1 MVPGDPSKFIAMFP
15 LCPVEKSALILT
27 HFRTA
32 RMSSSLLSLT
42 PELVYR
48 IIKDLPIEDA
58 LNFLL
63 SCRQIYSNGKY
74 AFDEKCFHVFPVK
87 LKSQSLRIAKDI
99 IKKEQCRFIRKI
111 FIQLDRVH
119 VPLYL
124 ERPQEIVRNYLYKI
138 LKRGLHPSTKCDT
151 IIINYGLETEE
162 NEYRHHIKAVAW
174 AIKKASSRQGINH
187 FKVRIQNI
195 TVPSCRDLIN
205 FGRTLLHQVHSIEV
219 KVNSLD
225 QDLDPIHEVLSRAT
239 NLKEL
244 SIRNDESEFLDPDVI
259 SEVIGVNSELDS
271 LRLSGFE
278 ISTEQLQGALIDVE
292 HYIKNINLQRMMF
305 VDGFSSFINYISTLS
320 LNEVFLEDIWE
331 RDFEGGECAIR
342 DPMSYL

>member
-1 MVPGDPSKFIAMFP
+1 M
-15 LCPVEKSALILT
+15 T
-27 HFRTA
+27 
-32 RMSSSLLSLT
+32 SSLLSLS
-42 PELVYR
+42 PELVCR

-58 LNFLL
+58 RNFLW
-63 SCRQIYSNGKY
+63 SCRQIHSNSKY
-74 AFDEKCFHVFPVK
+74 AFDEKCFRVLPVK
-87 LKSQSLRIAKDI
+87 LESKSLRTTKDI
-99 IKKEQCRFIRKI
+99 TKKEQCRFVRKI
-111 FIQLDRVH
+111 FIRLDPAH

-124 ERPQEIVRNYLYKI
+124 KRPQEIARHYLYKI

-174 AIKKASSRQGINH
+174 AIKKALSRQDVNH

-195 TVPSCRDLIN
+195 TVPSCRGLIN
-205 FGRTLLHQVHSIEV
+205 FRRTFLHQVHSIEV

-225 QDLDPIHEVLSRAT
+225 QDLDPIYKVLSRAT
-239 NLKEL
+239 NLREL
-244 SIRNDESEFLDPDVI
+244 SIRNNESEFLDSDVI
-259 SEVIGVNSELDS
+259 SEVIRVNSELES

-292 HYIKNINLQRMMF
+292 PYIKNINLQRVIF

-320 LNEVFLEDIWE
+320 LDEVFLEDIWE
-331 RDFEGGECAIR
+331 RDFEGGECAIQ